1 MMVLG
6 ILCHRL
12 RHHRGPKF
20 WLLCTLGSTAIN
32 LVELLALYFLSP
44 NTKHFEFLM
53 TTPVTVFCLVNFL
66 ATVDFSFADRR
77 IPAALRQSSVW
88 IYCIHPML
96 IFAYGQLHD
105 SLGIRRF
112 TIALALCLVSSL
124 GYTHFKSAHKNKRR
138 N

>member
-1 MMVLG
+1 M
-6 ILCHRL
+6 
-12 RHHRGPKF
+12 
-20 WLLCTLGSTAIN
+20 
-32 LVELLALYFLSP
+32 ELLALYFLSP
-44 NTKHFEFLM
+44 NTRHFEFLM

-77 IPAALRQSSVW
+77 IPLTLRQASVW

-96 IFAYGQLHD
+96 IFVYGQLHD

-112 TIALALCLVSSL
+112 AIVLALCLVSSL
-124 GYTHFKSAHKNKRR
+124 GYIHFKAAHENKRR